1 MMTNGIKS
9 ENAPQEAGAS
19 SADIWAENPRY
30 TWRLE
35 YQGFDPQE
43 EGLREA
49 LCTLGNGYFCT
60 RGANIESSADEVH
73 YPGTYLAGGYN
84 RLTSEIAGE
93 TIENE
98 DLVNLPN
105 WLSLSFRL
113 DGGPW
118 FNVLENEI
126 LTYRQVLDIKTGVL
140 YREVFCRD
148 SQARETKIAE
158 RRLVH
163 MANQHLAALEVT
175 LTAVNWSGS
184 LEVRSALDGR
194 VVNAGVERYRDL
206 NSKHLEPLEAC
217 GVSEDTIYLKTQT
230 NQSELRLALA
240 ARTQVFHNQEL
251 QKVKRQTVT
260 ETGYAAQHL
269 FFDLEPGD
277 NVTVEKVVALYTSRD
292 KAISECGLEARKLVA
307 RAGRFPH
314 LLETHAR
321 TWEHLWRRFNL
332 YLQHQDPDEGR
343 LAEKVLRLHIF
354 HLLQTTSIHTMDLDV
369 GVPPRGWHGEAY
381 RGHIFWDELFIFPL
395 LNLRLPEIT
404 RSLLMYRYRRL
415 NEARLAAQEAGY
427 RGAMYPWQSGSNG
440 KEESQEIHLNPD
452 SGRWIPDHS
461 RLQRHVNAA
470 IAFNIYQYCQ
480 ATQDLEFLAFYGAE
494 IILEIA
500 RFWASLATYNQD
512 LDRYEILGVMGPDE
526 YHDAYPDTSTPGLN
540 NNAYTNIMAV
550 WVLTHALE
558 ILQAL
563 TEDRACELCETL
575 QITQEEKDRWRD
587 ISRKMRLVFHGDGII
602 SQFEGYDQLQELDWE
617 HYKRKYGNIQRL
629 DRILEAEGDHVNRYK
644 ASKQADVL
652 MLFYLFS
659 SDELR
664 EIFAQ
669 LGYPFAY
676 ETIPNNIDYY
686 LKRTSH
692 GSTLSWVVHSWV
704 LSRSDR
710 AGSWKFFREALK
722 SDIHD
727 IQGGTTPEGIH
738 LGAMAGTVDL
748 MSRAYTGIELRG
760 DVLRFNPC
768 LPEELKCFTMQIR
781 YWGHTLDLEITQ
793 ERLKV
798 STIRAAE
805 KPIKVAYLDRIF
817 ALQPR
822 EALQIAL

>member
-1 MMTNGIKS
+1 MKDRTSSGNPLPATVPV
-9 ENAPQEAGAS
+9 ENFK
-19 SADIWAENPRY
+19 Y
-30 TWRLE
+30 TWSLE
-35 YQGFDPQE
+35 YQGFDPEE

-84 RLTSEIAGE
+84 RLESEIDGE
-93 TIENE
+93 VIENE

-105 WLSLSFRL
+105 WLPLSFRI

-118 FNVLENEI
+118 FDLRKGEI
-126 LTYRQVLDIKTGVL
+126 LSYRQVLDIKSGL
-140 YREVFCRD
+140 LAREVHFRD
-148 SQARETKIAE
+148 GQDRETKIAE

-163 MANQHLAALEVT
+163 MAQQHLAALEVT
-175 LTAVNWSGS
+175 LTAVNWSGR
-184 LEVRSALDGR
+184 LEVRSALDGQ
-194 VVNAGVERYRDL
+194 VINDGVERYREL
-206 NSKHLEPLEAC
+206 SSQHLEPLEAY
-217 GVSEDTIYLKTQT
+217 GVSEDTIFLKTQT
-230 NQSELRLALA
+230 KQSNLRLALA
-240 ARTQVFHNQEL
+240 ARTQVFRDQEL
-251 QKVKRQTVT
+251 LQVERQTLT
-260 ETGYAAQHL
+260 ETGYVAQNL
-269 FFDLEPGD
+269 SLDLESGD
-277 NVTVEKVVALYTSRD
+277 QITLEKVVALFTSRD

-307 RAGRFPH
+307 RADRFPK
-314 LLETHAR
+314 LLESHVR

-332 YLQHQDPDEGR
+332 DLTHQDPDEGK
-343 LAEKVLRLHIF
+343 LAEKILRFHLF
-354 HLLQTTSIHTMDLDV
+354 HLLQTTSTHTMDLDV

-381 RGHIFWDELFIFPL
+381 RGHILWDELFIFPL

-415 NEARLAAQEAGY
+415 NEARFAARQAGY

-440 KEESQEIHLNPD
+440 KEESQVIHLNPQ
-452 SGRWIPDHS
+452 SGRWIPDNS
-461 RLQRHVNAA
+461 QLQRHVNAA
-470 IAFNIYQYCQ
+470 IAYNIYQYCQ

-500 RFWASLATYNQD
+500 RFWASLATYNKS
-512 LDRYEILGVMGPDE
+512 LERYEILGVMGPDE
-526 YHDAYPDTSTPGLN
+526 YHDGYPEAASPGLN

-558 ILQAL
+558 ILQTL
-563 TEDRACELCETL
+563 GEDRVCELCEKL
-575 QITQEEKDRWRD
+575 EIHPEEKDLWRD
-587 ISRKMRLVFHGDGII
+587 ISRKMRVVFHQDSII
-602 SQFEGYDQLQELDWE
+602 SQFEGYDQLQELDWQ
-617 HYKRKYGNIQRL
+617 HYREKYGNIQRL

-669 LGYPFAY
+669 LGYPFEY
-676 ETIPNNIDYY
+676 ETIPRNIDYY
-686 LKRTSH
+686 LQRTSH

-722 SDIHD
+722 SDLYD
-727 IQGGTTPEGIH
+727 IQGGTTAEGIH

-760 DVLRFNPC
+760 DVLRLNPC
-768 LPEELKCFTMQIR
+768 LPEELKCFEMQIR
-781 YWGHTLDLEITQ
+781 YLGHTLDLKITQ
-793 ERLKV
+793 EQLKV

-805 KPIKVAYLDRIF
+805 KAIKIAHLERIF
-817 ALQPR
+817 DLQPR
-822 EALQIAL
+822 EALQISL